1 MRQEKTPEV
10 NKSTKM
16 FSVAGPVS
24 IFSERTSWDFRPAVP
39 SPLSSSPIRAPS
51 PLSPIDDNTVRH
63 TKSSPIPQP
72 KFKYASRPAR
82 PNPVVRKRE
91 EAQEGRRKL
100 FLQNVRSR
108 ADDRTY
114 QRRDMEGTLLKSD
127 WDRDVRQRYYAKQLE
142 GDAVFSEADIED
154 AATLFLEHAHQIP
167 EGVDDMMVDAIAQE
181 EQEELDALLLSY
193 DQSSEAQQPV
203 QSSQRAQSD
212 SFNLLDDDDY
222 DALFMNMVSQEST
235 EPDMSSQQMDMS

>member
-1 MRQEKTPEV
+1 M
-10 NKSTKM
+10 
-16 FSVAGPVS
+16 
-24 IFSERTSWDFRPAVP
+24 
-39 SPLSSSPIRAPS
+39 
-51 PLSPIDDNTVRH
+51 
-63 TKSSPIPQP
+63 
-72 KFKYASRPAR
+72 
-82 PNPVVRKRE
+82 
-91 EAQEGRRKL
+91 
-100 FLQNVRSR
+100 
-108 ADDRTY
+108 
-114 QRRDMEGTLLKSD
+114 
-127 WDRDVRQRYYAKQLE
+127 RQRYYAKQLE